1 MLAGA
6 DLVSYNFESVRRN
19 LMGVL
24 RIVRNIDSRVADLI
38 KTESDA
44 VKMVEAFD
52 SYEKVA
58 LATAEL
64 LKFMPLRVNTGGYGD
79 NSFYS
84 IKGDAIYFSVDLEAH
99 INPFQCSNFSLP
111 KNSVPCAL
119 LMKAIDENLKS
130 KMYKSACKMRSIEK
144 LKAKYCL
151 LLPERY
157 KASRA
162 QFLEIELQ
170 ELFRKNIISKTEFDA
185 YSTKYS
191 NRLNE
196 HIEKNSSRLK
206 HHCKKL
212 YSAAFPYEYWAV
224 LTKMLIVK

>member
-1 MLAGA
+1 MFIGE
-6 DLVSYNFESVRRN
+6 DLVGYNFKTVKRN

-38 KTESDA
+38 KTDSDA
-44 VKMVEAFD
+44 IKMVESFD
-52 SYEKVA
+52 SYEKIA

-64 LKFMPLRVNTGGYGD
+64 LKYMPLRVNSGGYGD

-84 IKGDAIYFSVDLEAH
+84 VKNDAIYFSVDLEVH
-99 INPFQCSNFSLP
+99 INPFQCSDFSLP
-111 KNSVPCAL
+111 RNSVPCVL
-119 LMKAIDENLKS
+119 LMRAIDENLKS

-144 LKAKYCL
+144 LKAKYSL
-151 LLPERY
+151 LVPEKY

-162 QFLEIELQ
+162 QFLEIELH
-170 ELFRKNIISKTEFDA
+170 ELLRKNIISKTEFDA

-196 HIEKNSSRLK
+196 YIEKNSNRLK
-206 HHCKKL
+206 NHCKKL

-224 LTKMLIVK
+224 LTKMLITK